1 MRLTFSVQSSNRC
14 YLQPV
19 LVTRRNPMNNLD
31 VRSAA
36 IIGLVSIAI
45 QHIMDENYDKAQDT
59 LRGLIISLEG
69 GDKHE

>member
-1 MRLTFSVQSSNRC
+1 
-14 YLQPV
+14 
-19 LVTRRNPMNNLD
+19 MNNLD

-36 IIGLVSIAI
+36 IIRLVSIAI